1 MLLFDR
7 FDMVC
12 CMVLMMSCY
21 SYAFV
26 FLLVVVVPVAPSVYI
41 LCKWIVCQC
50 EAVDVFVIESELV
63 SG

>member
-26 FLLVVVVPVAPSVYI
+26 FLLVVVVPVAPSVYV
-41 LCKWIVCQC
+41 LCKWM
-50 EAVDVFVIESELV
+50 FVKVRRLMFLLLKV
-63 SG
+63 S